1 MDQAAKV
8 LVIDDEPQTTT
19 YFTTVLSDHGFSACA
34 ANSADEGLS
43 QLETCRPDLILLDL
57 VMPMKTGINLFNK
70 IKRDDRYQDIPV
82 VIVTGIRD
90 EFVEDHKEF
99 FDKLKLRKPAAY
111 LEKPIDPDELIQTVK
126 QSLGMNH

>member
-43 QLETCRPDLILLDL
+43 QLEAWRPDLILLDL
-57 VMPMKTGINLFNK
+57 VMPTRTGITLFNK
-70 IKRDDRYQDIPV
+70 IKRDERYQDIPV
-82 VIVTGIRD
+82 IIVTGIRD
-90 EFVEDHKEF
+90 QFVEDHKEF
-99 FDKLKLRKPAAY
+99 FENLKLRKPTAY
-111 LEKPIDPDELIQTVK
+111 LEKPIDPDQLVQTVK
-126 QSLGMNH
+126 KSLGLNH